1 MSKIYPS
8 NDNIMKTI
16 DEIIMHNVHN
26 QKGTKHMRDVLKNIV
41 EELEGYLKE
50 IGEIEEYEEKNLL
63 KR

>member
-26 QKGTKHMRDVLKNIV
+26 QKGTKHMREVLENIV
-41 EELEGYLKE
+41 DELGGYLKE
-50 IGEIEEYEEKNLL
+50 IGEIKEYEKKKLL
-63 KR
+63 NR

>member
-26 QKGTKHMRDVLKNIV
+26 QKATKHMREVLENIV
-41 EELEGYLKE
+41 DELGGYLKE
-50 IGEIEEYEEKNLL
+50 IGEIKEYEKKKLL
-63 KR
+63 NR

>member
-26 QKGTKHMRDVLKNIV
+26 QKGTKHMREVLENIV
-41 EELEGYLKE
+41 DELGGYLKE
-50 IGEIEEYEEKNLL
+50 IGEIKEYEEKNLL